1 MIPYSRQQITEEDI
15 KVVADALRDDIL
27 TGGQK
32 VSSFEEELAKYV
44 GVKHVVVMNSATS
57 ALHVAYLSLVV
68 KDGDEVITTPIT
80 FAATANAALM
90 AGAQV

>member
-32 VSSFEEELAKYV
+32 VSKFEEELAKYV
-44 GVKHVVVMNSATS
+44 GVKHSHFGPS
-57 ALHVAYLSLVV
+57 RSIS
-68 KDGDEVITTPIT
+68 KPWRKGWR
-80 FAATANAALM
+80 
-90 AGAQV
+90 

>member
-32 VSSFEEELAKYV
+32 VS
-44 GVKHVVVMNSATS
+44 
-57 ALHVAYLSLVV
+57 
-68 KDGDEVITTPIT
+68 
-80 FAATANAALM
+80 
-90 AGAQV
+90 